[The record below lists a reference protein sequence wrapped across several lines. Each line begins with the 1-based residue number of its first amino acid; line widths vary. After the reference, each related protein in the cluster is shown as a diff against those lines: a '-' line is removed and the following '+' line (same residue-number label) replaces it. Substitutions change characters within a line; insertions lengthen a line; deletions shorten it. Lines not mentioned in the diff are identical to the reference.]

1 MSAPPIDFACPF
13 CNKTQVSLFMGTVV
27 FSAKMG
33 DKELCDPVKVTLAA
47 PICAKSHLFFVP
59 ESDMAGTMAA
69 AAA

>member
-1 MSAPPIDFACPF
+1 
-13 CNKTQVSLFMGTVV
+13 MGTVV

-47 PICAKSHLFFVP
+47 PICAKSHLFFVS